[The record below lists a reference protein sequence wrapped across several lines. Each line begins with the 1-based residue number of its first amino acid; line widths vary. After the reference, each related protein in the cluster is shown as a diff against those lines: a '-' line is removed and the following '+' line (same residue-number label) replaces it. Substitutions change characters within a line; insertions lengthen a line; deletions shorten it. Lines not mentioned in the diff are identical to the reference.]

1 MVACCPS
8 SFTGIFFR
16 RYISAEIGFAHVYIV
31 ASDAVVA
38 VFSAFLFEIFASDSV
53 RCVIVT
59 YRDDFHNLARIFCLL
74 FFFGGLNKTVYLT
87 LFVLDLRLWI
97 QKNAD
102 HFRYTCPFLHYTGF
116 DTYMIFNVDADVI
129 LPLNFK
135 YFPSATHM
143 LVPMH
148 C

>member
-1 MVACCPS
+1 MVARCPS

-16 RYISAEIGFAHVYIV
+16 RYISAEIGLARVYIV

-74 FFFGGLNKTVYLT
+74 FFSG
-87 LFVLDLRLWI
+87 
-97 QKNAD
+97 A
-102 HFRYTCPFLHYTGF
+102 
-116 DTYMIFNVDADVI
+116 
-129 LPLNFK
+129 
-135 YFPSATHM
+135 
-143 LVPMH
+143 
-148 C
+148 